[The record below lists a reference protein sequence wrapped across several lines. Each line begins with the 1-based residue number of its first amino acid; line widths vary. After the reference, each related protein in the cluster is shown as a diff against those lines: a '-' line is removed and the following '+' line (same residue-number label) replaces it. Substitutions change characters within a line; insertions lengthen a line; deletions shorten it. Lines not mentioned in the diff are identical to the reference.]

1 MVDYLKSQ
9 GNGVGKSTVYRYLE
23 KLVEEGKVRKYFL
36 EEGAGACFQLAGG
49 DENCCKHY
57 HLKCVRCGALL
68 HVECSFLDQVHA
80 HILQQH
86 QFQIDSRKT
95 VLYGL
100 CEQCR
105 ETGERRAGM
114 KIRTIALLLCLC
126 LLQLGSYPA
135 AARCPPRRM
144 TQSRRLLPPYFH
156 NMISCPS
163 AMRDRAEITLLLPPG
178 VESHSL

>member
-1 MVDYLKSQ
+1 MKLKIIFIFGRIWTAVMNISYRTRQRESIWNFLQENKDRHVMVDDVVDYLKSQ

-49 DENCCKHY
+49 DESCCKHY

-105 ETGERRAGM
+105 ETGE
-114 KIRTIALLLCLC
+114 KE
-126 LLQLGSYPA
+126 
-135 AARCPPRRM
+135 
-144 TQSRRLLPPYFH
+144 
-156 NMISCPS
+156 N
-163 AMRDRAEITLLLPPG
+163 RDED
-178 VESHSL
+178 